1 MIAINIVAVEHS
13 RTMCTATLHHCMI
26 TAMNYVVLLEFD
38 DEHSAVAVQMHMPN
52 GIVSPG
58 SEANMICL
66 ASNVPLSLL
75 HDRCFASP
83 AETMKRE
90 HYREGHFD

>member
-1 MIAINIVAVEHS
+1 MYIVAVEHS
-13 RTMCTATLHHCMI
+13 RTMCTATLHHYMI
-26 TAMNYVVLLEFD
+26 TAMNSVVMLEFD
-38 DEHSAVAVQMHMPN
+38 DEYSAVVVQMHMPN
-52 GIVSPG
+52 GKPG

-75 HDRCFASP
+75 HDRYFASP
-83 AETMKRE
+83 VETMKRE